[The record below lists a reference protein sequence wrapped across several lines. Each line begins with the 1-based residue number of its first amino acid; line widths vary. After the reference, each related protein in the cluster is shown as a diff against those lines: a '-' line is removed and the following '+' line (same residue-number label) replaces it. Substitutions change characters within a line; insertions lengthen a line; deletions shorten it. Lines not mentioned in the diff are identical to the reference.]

1 MSYALCYNLEYLSKR
16 FPMSKQ
22 NIETSGFT
30 LAKGSQLKG
39 DDFFEIKVMDTITVV
54 VVCDGVGS
62 AMQGAEAAKRTTHFL
77 VQSLK
82 NRPKSWTMEK
92 SIKHFIENI
101 NHVLYM
107 ESMEDYEREELVT
120 TLTLVVIEGDR
131 LYGANVGDSRIYLQR
146 KGQFAQLSHDHAMD
160 EEGMENV
167 LTSAMGLEESV
178 EPYYFENNLLSGDQ
192 ILLCSDGLYN
202 ELSQDEM
209 ADGIKMGASFLVKKV
224 SKKYKDDLLDD
235 TTAVVLEIKELDPRL
250 KFKQSDLIVQERYKE
265 GDVIDGYTLIKSLIQ
280 NNRTWLCEKRGFNY
294 IIKFVPFE
302 AMDDEVMLDLF
313 VKEVWMAKRLKAGFF
328 PKAVVPKNRTHRYY
342 IMAFVEGRTLK
353 EFTQKKPLSVDMSVE
368 LAVFLLKMSQYL
380 IRQDLVHSDIKPE
393 NIIVT
398 ERKGKLVFKMVDF
411 GSITEA
417 YSNVTRAGTPS
428 YLAPE
433 RFKQAP
439 VNEQTEVYAIGV
451 ILYEVLTQKF
461 PFGEIEPFQTPSFEK
476 KIKEPSKFNAKIPKW
491 LESVI
496 LRALE
501 PNTDKR
507 YYNYSEMQYEVTNPL
522 KVKPYFDKSTS
533 FIERNEKMVY
543 KVGFISML
551 VLNIIQLIWF

>member
-1 MSYALCYNLEYLSKR
+1 
-16 FPMSKQ
+16 MSKQ
-22 NIETSGFT
+22 NIETSGLT
-30 LAKGSQLKG
+30 LAKGTQLKG
-39 DDFFEIKVMDTITVV
+39 DDFYEVKVMDTITVA

-62 AMQGAEAAKRTTHFL
+62 AMQGAEAAKRTAHFL

-101 NHVLYM
+101 NRVLYM

-131 LYGANVGDSRIYLQR
+131 LFGANVGDSRIYLQR
-146 KGQFAQLSHDHAMD
+146 NGQFAQLSSDHAMD

-167 LTSAMGLEESV
+167 LTAAMGLEESV
-178 EPYYFENNLLSGDQ
+178 SPYYFENNLLSGDQ

-202 ELSQDEM
+202 ELTQNEI
-209 ADGIKMGASFLVKKV
+209 ADGMKIGASFLVKKA
-224 SKKYKDDLLDD
+224 SKKHDDDLPDD

-250 KFKQSDLIVQERYKE
+250 KFKQSNLIVQESYKI
-265 GDVIDGYTLIKSLIQ
+265 GDEIDGYRLLKPLIQ
-280 NNRTWLCEKRGFNY
+280 NNRTWLCEKRGLKY
-294 IIKFVPFE
+294 VIKFVPFE
-302 AMDDEVMLDLF
+302 ALEDEGMLDLF

-342 IMAFVEGRTLK
+342 IMAYVEGKTLK
-353 EFTQKKPLSVDMSVE
+353 EFTQKKALSVDMSVE
-368 LAVFLLKMSQYL
+368 LSVFLLKMSQFL
-380 IRQDLVHSDIKPE
+380 IRLDLVHGDIKPE

-398 ERKGKLVFKMVDF
+398 ERKGKLVFKMIDF

-451 ILYEVLTQKF
+451 TLYEALTQKY

-476 KIKEPSKFNAKIPKW
+476 KIKEPSKLNAKIPKW

-496 LRALE
+496 LRALD

-507 YYNYSEMQYEVTNPL
+507 YHNYSEMQYEITNPM
-522 KVKPYFDKSTS
+522 KVKPYFDKGTS

-551 VLNIIQLIWF
+551 ILNLVQLIWF

>member
-1 MSYALCYNLEYLSKR
+1 
-16 FPMSKQ
+16 MSKQ

-30 LAKGSQLKG
+30 LAKGKELQG
-39 DDFFEIKVMDTITVV
+39 DDFFEIKVMDSITVA

-62 AMQGAEAAKRTTHFL
+62 AIHGAEAAKRTCRFL
-77 VQSLK
+77 VHSLK
-82 NRPKSWTMEK
+82 NRPKSWSMEK

-101 NHVLYM
+101 NRVLYR

-131 LYGANVGDSRIYLQR
+131 LYGANVGDSRIYLNR
-146 KGQFAQLSHDHAMD
+146 DGQCSQLSHDHAMN

-167 LTSAMGLEESV
+167 LTAAMGLEASV
-178 EPYYFENNLLSGDQ
+178 SPYYFENNLLTRDQ

-202 ELSQDEM
+202 ELDGDEIANGM
-209 ADGIKMGASFLVKKV
+209 KMGASFLVKKA
-224 SKKYKDDLLDD
+224 SKKHNDDLPDD
-235 TTAVVLEIKELDPRL
+235 TTAIVLEIKELDPRL
-250 KFKQSDLIVQERYKE
+250 RFKQSNLKVKE
-265 GDVIDGYTLIKSLIQ
+265 NYAVGDEIDGYVLVKSLIS
-280 NNRTWLCEKRGFNY
+280 NKRTWLCEKRGLKY
-294 IIKFVPFE
+294 VIKFVPYE
-302 AMDDEVMLDLF
+302 ALDDEFMLDLF
-313 VKEVWMAKRLKAGFF
+313 VKEVWTAKRLKAGFF

-342 IMAFVEGRTLK
+342 IMSFVEGKTLK
-353 EFTQKKPLSVDMSVE
+353 EFTQKKPLSVDMSIE
-368 LAVFLLKMSQYL
+368 LSVFLLKMSQFL
-380 IRQDLVHSDIKPE
+380 IRLDLVHGDIKPE

-398 ERKGKLVFKMVDF
+398 KRKGKLVFKMVDF

-433 RFKQAP
+433 RFKQSP

-451 ILYEVLTQKF
+451 TIYEALTKKY
-461 PFGEIEPFQTPSFEK
+461 PFGEIEPFQTPSFDN
-476 KIKEPSKFNAKIPKW
+476 KIKEPSKLNAKIPKW

-501 PNTDKR
+501 TDTDKR
-507 YYNYSEMQYEVTNPL
+507 YHNYSEMQYEITNPT

-533 FIERNEKMVY
+533 FIERHEKMVY
-543 KVGFISML
+543 KIGFISML
-551 VLNIIQLIWF
+551 VLNIIQLIWY

>member
-1 MSYALCYNLEYLSKR
+1 
-16 FPMSKQ
+16 MSKQ
-22 NIETSGFT
+22 NIETSGLT
-30 LAKGSQLKG
+30 LAKGKELKG
-39 DDFFEIKVMDTITVV
+39 DDFFEVKVMENITVA

-62 AMQGAEAAKRTTHFL
+62 AMQGAEAAKRTCHFL

-82 NRPKSWTMEK
+82 NRPKSWSMEK

-101 NHVLYM
+101 NRVLYM

-131 LYGANVGDSRIYLQR
+131 LYGANVGDSRIYLHR
-146 KGQFAQLSHDHAMD
+146 NGQFAQLSIDHAME

-167 LTSAMGLEESV
+167 LTSAMGMEAFV
-178 EPYYFENNLLSGDQ
+178 APYYFENNLQSGDK

-202 ELSQDEM
+202 ELDQEEIAS
-209 ADGIKMGASFLVKKV
+209 GITMGASFLVKKA
-224 SKKYKDDLLDD
+224 SKKHNDNLPDD

-250 KFKQSDLIVQERYKE
+250 KFKQSDLIVQETYKA
-265 GDVIDGYTLIKSLIQ
+265 GDEIDGYRLLKPLIQ
-280 NNRTWLCEKRGFNY
+280 NNRTWLCEKRGLKY
-294 IIKFVPFE
+294 VIKFVPYE
-302 AMDDEVMLDLF
+302 ALEDEVMLDLF

-342 IMAFVEGRTLK
+342 IMSFVEGKTLK

-368 LAVFLLKMSQYL
+368 LSVFLLKMSQFL
-380 IRQDLVHSDIKPE
+380 IRLDLVHGDIKPE
-393 NIIVT
+393 NIIIT

-451 ILYEVLTQKF
+451 TLYEALTQKY

-476 KIKEPSKFNAKIPKW
+476 KIKEPSKLNPKIPKW

-501 PNTDKR
+501 TDTDKR
-507 YYNYSEMQYEVTNPL
+507 YHNYSEMQYEITNPM

-551 VLNIIQLIWF
+551 LLNIVQLIWF

>member
-1 MSYALCYNLEYLSKR
+1 
-16 FPMSKQ
+16 MSKQ
-22 NIETSGFT
+22 NIETSGLT
-30 LAKGSQLKG
+30 LAKGTQLKG
-39 DDFFEIKVMDTITVV
+39 DDFYEVKVMERITVA

-62 AMQGAEAAKRTTHFL
+62 AVAGAEAARRTCHFL
-77 VQSLK
+77 VHSLK
-82 NRPKSWTMEK
+82 NRPRSWTMEK

-131 LYGANVGDSRIYLQR
+131 LYGANVGDSRIYLTR
-146 KGQFAQLSHDHAMD
+146 KGVCAQLSNDHSMD

-178 EPYYFENNLLSGDQ
+178 SPYYFENNLLSGDQ

-202 ELSQDEM
+202 ELSQDEIS
-209 ADGIKMGASFLVKKV
+209 DGMKMGASFLVKKA
-224 SKKYKDDLLDD
+224 SKKYNDKLPDD
-235 TTAVVLEIKELDPRL
+235 TTAVVIEIKELDPRGKL
-250 KFKQSDLIVQERYKE
+250 KQLDLIVKEHYKVGE
-265 GDVIDGYTLIKSLIQ
+265 EVDGYKLLKPLIQ
-280 NNRTWLCEKRGFNY
+280 NNRTWLCEKRGLQY
-294 IIKFVPFE
+294 VIKFVPYE
-302 AMDDEVMLDLF
+302 AVDDVVMLDMF

-328 PKAVVPKNRTHRYY
+328 PKAVVPKKRTHRYY
-342 IMAFVEGRTLK
+342 IMPFIEGVSLK
-353 EFTQKKPLSVDMSVE
+353 VFTQKKPLSVDMSVE
-368 LAVFLLKMSQYL
+368 LSVFLLKMSQFL
-380 IRQDLVHSDIKPE
+380 IRLDLVHGDIKPE

-439 VNEQTEVYAIGV
+439 INEQTELYAIGV
-451 ILYEVLTQKF
+451 TLYEVLTQKY
-461 PFGEIEPFQTPSFEK
+461 PFGEIEPFQTPSFDK
-476 KIKEPSKFNAKIPKW
+476 KIKEPTKLNPKIPKW

-496 LRALE
+496 LRALD
-501 PNTDKR
+501 PDTDNR
-507 YYNYSEMQYEVTNPL
+507 YHNYSEMQYEITNPT

-533 FIERNEKMVY
+533 FVERHEKMVY

-551 VLNIIQLIWF
+551 ILNLVQLFWF